1 MDPSLV
7 FASLDLGVS
16 SLAGGEFAGDC
27 AAPSPS
33 DPAHDVALPNR
44 TAPPWTSPAVT
55 SRISAESLTVARP
68 PARLDPSPS
77 SAGDADLGD
86 RESGDCPA
94 LPLGDP
100 GERSCS
106 AIPGV
111 GLRLPGFIL
120 VGSIAASPLPSD

>member
-1 MDPSLV
+1 MEPSLT

-16 SLAGGEFAGDC
+16 SLAGGETPGDDI
-27 AAPSPS
+27 APSSS
-33 DPAHDVALPNR
+33 DLAHDVALPNC
-44 TAPPWTSPAVT
+44 TAPLWLSPAVT

-68 PARLDPSPS
+68 PARPDLSPPC
-77 SAGDADLGD
+77 AGDADLGD

-100 GERSCS
+100 GDWSCS

-111 GLRLPGFIL
+111 GLRLPGSGL
-120 VGSIAASPLPSD
+120 VGSSTASPLPSD

>member
-1 MDPSLV
+1 MDPSLA

-16 SLAGGEFAGDC
+16 SLAGGETPGDC
-27 AAPSPS
+27 ASS
-33 DPAHDVALPNR
+33 SSTDLAHDVTLPNC
-44 TAPPWTSPAVT
+44 TAPLWPSPAGT
-55 SRISAESLTVARP
+55 FRISAESLTVARLLSRP
-68 PARLDPSPS
+68 CC
-77 SAGDADLGD
+77 AGDADLGD

-111 GLRLPGFIL
+111 GLRLPGSIL
-120 VGSIAASPLPSD
+120 VCCGSASPLPSD

>member
-1 MDPSLV
+1 MDPSLA

-16 SLAGGEFAGDC
+16 SLAGGETPGDC
-27 AAPSPS
+27 ASS
-33 DPAHDVALPNR
+33 SSTDLAHDVTLPNC
-44 TAPPWTSPAVT
+44 TAPLWPTPAVT
-55 SRISAESLTVARP
+55 FRISAESLTVARP
-68 PARLDPSPS
+68 LSRPPCC
-77 SAGDADLGD
+77 AGDADLGD

-111 GLRLPGFIL
+111 GLRLPGSIL
-120 VGSIAASPLPSD
+120 VCCGTASPLPSD

>member
-55 SRISAESLTVARP
+55 SRRSAESLTVASP
-68 PARLDPSPS
+68 PARRVPSPS